1 MGLADFSMRA
11 TFYKEDAFENPNS
24 TEGEKSRNVENKCV
38 TRQAGNEANKSLLY
52 KEGTLEELKID
63 LNKVTL
69 DCQKAFLYPQE
80 TQHIFF
86 R

>member
-1 MGLADFSMRA
+1 MRA

-69 DCQKAFLYPQE
+69 DCQRHSCTPKK
-80 TQHIFF
+80 HNIFF
-86 R
+86 SDER